1 MPKWDPEA
9 YEKSSSAQEKW
20 ADEILSRLDL
30 RGDESILDIGCGD
43 GRITARMAARVRD
56 GSVTGIDTSQEM
68 ISFANKRFPQSSS
81 PNLKFK
87 YGDAS
92 CLNYEDEFDL
102 VTSFA
107 CLHWILDHRPV
118 LDGIRRSLRPGGRTF
133 LQFGGRGNAAD
144 IFRAVN
150 EVISEERWS
159 MNFREF
165 RFPYGFFGPEEY
177 RAWAEDAGLKVVRVD
192 LVQKDMVQKGRG
204 CLASWMSTTWLPY
217 LERIRE
223 DQRQDLINEVVDLYI
238 QDHPLDDNGL
248 VHVGMVR
255 LEVEIEK
262 I

>member
-20 ADEILSRLDL
+20 ADEILSRLAL

-43 GRITARMAARVRD
+43 GRITAKMAALVKD

-68 ISFANKRFPQSSS
+68 IGFARKRFPQSSF
-81 PNLKFK
+81 PNLEFR

-92 CLNYEDEFDL
+92 RLTYVDEFDL
-102 VTSFA
+102 VISFA

-118 LDGIRRSLRPGGRTF
+118 LDGIKASLRHGGRTF

-144 IFRAVN
+144 ILRAVN

-159 MNFREF
+159 ESFREF

-177 RAWAEDAGLKVVRVD
+177 RAWAEDAGLEAIRVD
-192 LVQKDMVQKGRG
+192 LIQKDMVQKGRG
-204 CLASWMSTTWLPY
+204 GLASWMSTTWLPY
-217 LERIRE
+217 LERVRA
-223 DQRQDLINEVVDLYI
+223 DQRQELVNEVVDLYI
-238 QDHPLDDNGL
+238 QSHPLDENGL

-255 LEVEIEK
+255 LEVELEK